1 MFLIYLGA
9 RVAQTTKTF
18 VSVGVLRYIN
28 LGIAFIFQVFGMTKW
43 TDTDTIIA
51 LYGYYTIPYPQF
63 VASNPKIE
71 ALSKLMDHSA
81 ESLVMKLLNFRSID
95 PKAKQKGLSHVS
107 QRDIDIWNKYSSN
120 HALLYQEFEKV
131 SSRLNELSPDPR
143 GMTEGINHD
152 FGGPTEKPA
161 LVNARLN
168 QNVFRKIILGLYDNE
183 CCVTGLKTP
192 CLLEAAHILGWS
204 EYEEGRL
211 SPTNG
216 ICINRLFHAAY
227 DNHIVSISPDY
238 KFHVNADMLQ
248 CDSREPHI
256 LQIFKYYDNKNIYL
270 PDDRQF
276 KPDKDFLELHYK
288 EFKSL

>member
-1 MFLIYLGA
+1 M
-9 RVAQTTKTF
+9 RKTTNTLAP
-18 VSVGVLRYIN
+18 VGVLFYIS
-28 LGIAFIFQVFGMTKW
+28 LGIIFIFQGFGMAKW

-131 SSRLNELSPDPR
+131 SSRLNELSPDP
-143 GMTEGINHD
+143 GGVTEGINYD
-152 FGGPTEKPA
+152 FNGPTEQPA
-161 LVNARLN
+161 FVNKRRN
-168 QNVFRKIILGLYDNE
+168 QDMFRKIILGLYDNE
-183 CCVTGLKTP
+183 CCVTGLKTSS
-192 CLLEAAHILGWS
+192 LLEAAHILDWS
-204 EYEEGRL
+204 THEEERL
-211 SPTNG
+211 YPTNG
-216 ICINRLFHAAY
+216 ICMNKLFHAAY
-227 DNHIVSISPDY
+227 DKHIVSISPDY

-248 CDSREPHI
+248 CDKRDFHI
-256 LQIFKYYDNKNIYL
+256 IQIFTYYNDKKIYL

-276 KPDKDFLELHYK
+276 KPDKEFLEIHFK